1 MLFWRLTKILGSR
14 VLVNFGLIKWLQSQ
28 KWLWPSEACV
38 KKACWGL
45 KLHGNKPSSMSIDVV
60 SWVATSREEYKR
72 KREVV
77 TAFSLILF
85 ALSLPPNWPQPYTL
99 NKCFSDPAACAT
111 AIVNKTNGDCAC
123 GFVLWEVLTWAQ
135 AFEKC
140 KQRKARLPEINS
152 EQENQDLFALKVMM
166 FSLCIVKLLS

>member
-1 MLFWRLTKILGSR
+1 MLVQMIMKDTQNILCPSAR
-14 VLVNFGLIKWLQSQ
+14 FKLILLSAKLLEVLLRDELETS
-28 KWLWPSEACV
+28 P
-38 KKACWGL
+38 
-45 KLHGNKPSSMSIDVV
+45 MSKDPV
-60 SWVATSREEYKR
+60 SWVVTSREEYWR
-72 KREVV
+72 KLRWSQL
-77 TAFSLILF
+77 FLWYSSLCP
-85 ALSLPPNWPQPYTL
+85 SPPPPNWPQPYTL
-99 NKCFSDPAACAT
+99 NKCFSDPAACTT

-166 FSLCIVKLLS
+166 FSLCIVKLLSW